1 MVNNWQSS
9 NLVKINH
16 LFTLCPQQRS
26 WALKRERQRQRD
38 TEREKREGEESTH
51 TTLLTE
57 LLQTYDHKSHKN
69 TLAKPSISIF
79 LNVESHLPTRWY
91 DYFKLSFFPCNL
103 CHCPLHDDLSSD
115 TAGEKQ
121 GPHSASSSKPLHL
134 WQYTLPSSLLNWRQ
148 CSCFYLGSSLLSV
161 SSLFSFPI
169 TFSRTLRE
177 NRIENDFSFLVSV
190 WIDVLFF

>member
-1 MVNNWQSS
+1 MSS
-9 NLVKINH
+9 FLLH
-16 LFTLCPQQRS
+16 RDSRFYHCFTKYFNFSPHPLWWTTGKVPT
-26 WALKRERQRQRD
+26 WLKSTIYLLYAHSREAEHWRERDRD
-38 TEREKREGEESTH
+38 RETQREKREGEESTH

-57 LLQTYDHKSHKN
+57 LLQTYDHKSQKN

-121 GPHSASSSKPLHL
+121 GPHSTSSSKPLHL
-134 WQYTLPSSLLNWRQ
+134 WP
-148 CSCFYLGSSLLSV
+148 
-161 SSLFSFPI
+161 
-169 TFSRTLRE
+169 
-177 NRIENDFSFLVSV
+177 
-190 WIDVLFF
+190 